1 MTRRITIAG
10 SLLVA
15 LTLVAAV
22 SSWAQQPPRMRA
34 GGEGEIAAPRLL
46 KRVDPV
52 YPEQAKADKIQGS
65 VGLEIVIDT
74 EGEVIQTAVTKS
86 VAGLDEAAV
95 TAVGQWRYTPTLL
108 NNQPVEV
115 ILRVTVNFR
124 LN

>member
-15 LTLVAAV
+15 LTLVATV
-22 SSWAQQPPRMRA
+22 SSWAQQAPRMRA
-34 GGEGEIAAPRLL
+34 GGEGEIAAPKLL

-52 YPEQAKADKIQGS
+52 YPEDAKANGIQGS
-65 VGLEIVIDT
+65 IGLEIVIDT
-74 EGEVIQTAVTKS
+74 EGKVIENAVTKS
-86 VAGLDEAAV
+86 VPGLDEAAV
-95 TAVGQWRYTPTLL
+95 TAVSQWRYTPTLL
-108 NNQPVEV
+108 NNQPIEV